1 VRTVF
6 GLIALGWATIG
17 TIAGVL
23 YLLHLAAG
31 SWERLW
37 MWGLYLLGVLVAS
50 LLALIVGAN
59 IWYTRFMDVSPH
71 DDRDYRRFKPWLD
84 KRAAAKASKA
94 AAVKQDGQLSET
106 QAGVGQVSLAER
118 NGVVV

>member
-1 VRTVF
+1 MKTFF

-31 SWERLW
+31 SWDRLG
-37 MWGLYLLGVLVAS
+37 MWGVYLLGVLVAS

-59 IWYTRFMDVSPH
+59 IWYTKFMGVSEPS
-71 DDRDYRRFKPWLD
+71 RYRRFQPWLD
-84 KRAAAKASKA
+84 ERKAKREQKAASRAAAL
-94 AAVKQDGQLSET
+94 KQDGQLSET
-106 QAGVGQVSLAER
+106 QAGIGQVSFK
-118 NGVVV
+118 